1 MKTISRA
8 DALDAKMRTCLD
20 RRFGKPLSAIAMG
33 CAFLKTEAAM
43 TPLLDDYVAAGGT
56 IFDTAPRYGAG
67 LVDRL
72 LGQWVQ
78 SRGIRSSITIIGKGA
93 FDPCHPDEIG
103 PGLDRSLNDLKTDYL
118 DLYFLH
124 RDNVGVSAGEFVDA
138 LNQEVAK
145 GRIRAFG
152 GSNWSTA
159 RIDEGNRYAA
169 ERGLRRFEALSN
181 QFSLATMIKPV
192 WPGTVALTSDQ
203 DLDWMGKADLVL
215 FAWSSQARGFFTDY
229 AGRGKQVDPEFM
241 ASWYSDDNF
250 ARRERAQTLA
260 MEMGTTLPRVAL
272 GYVLAQPFPTIPII
286 GPLTTGELR
295 EALGALDVVLTP
307 QQVTWLRNGSDV
319 QANA

>member
-1 MKTISRA
+1 
-8 DALDAKMRTCLD
+8 MRTCLD

-33 CAFLKTEAAM
+33 CAFLKTASTM
-43 TPLLDDYVAAGGT
+43 DPILDAYVAAGGT

-72 LGQWVQ
+72 LGQWMQ
-78 SRGIRSSITIIGKGA
+78 TRGIRSDITVIGKGA

-103 PGLDRSLNDLKTDYL
+103 PGLDRSLSDLKTDYL

-124 RDNVGVSAGEFVDA
+124 RDNVGVPAGEFVDA
-138 LNQEVAK
+138 LNQEAAK
-145 GRIRAFG
+145 GRISAFG

-181 QFSLATMIKPV
+181 QFSLAAMIQPV
-192 WPGTVALTSDQ
+192 WPGTLALSDD
-203 DLDWMGKADLVL
+203 DLAWIVKADVAL

-229 AGRGKQVDPEFM
+229 ARRGTQVDPEFM
-241 ASWYSDDNF
+241 ASWYSEKNF
-250 ARRERAQTLA
+250 ARRDRAAALA
-260 MEMGTTLPRVAL
+260 TQLGTTLPRVAL
-272 GYVLAQPFPTIPII
+272 AYVLAQPFPTIPII
-286 GPLTTGELR
+286 GPLTTGELH

-307 QQVTWLRNGSDV
+307 QQVEWLRDGAD
-319 QANA
+319 AHKNA